1 MIKRTL
7 YFGNPAYLSKKNNQL
22 IIKLPEDKVKTDELL
37 ETNPNQKYLDRGNV
51 NSVPIEDIGVIVLDN
66 QQITVSQGL
75 LSLLLE
81 NNTAIVTCNFSHLP
95 TGLFLPLESNLVQS
109 ERFQS
114 QIEASEPLK
123 KQLWQ
128 QTITAKIYNQAAV
141 LRNHKKPNDN
151 MKRWAKDVRSGDADN
166 LEGRAA
172 SYYWKTVF
180 PPELEFK
187 RDRDGQPPNNLL
199 NYGYA
204 ILRAV
209 VARGLVASGL
219 LPTLGIHHHNKY
231 NAYCLADDIMEPYRP
246 YVDDFVVTFVEDGE
260 DFTELTPSI
269 KKQLLTIPALDIF
282 IDGEKSPLMVGM
294 QKTTSSLVKCFNG
307 EAKKIIYPTMFN

>member
-7 YFGNPAYLSKKNNQL
+7 YFGNPAYLSKKNDQL
-22 IIKLPEDKVKTDELL
+22 IIKLPEDKNNTDQEL
-37 ETNPNQKYLDRGNV
+37 EVNPNQKYLDRGNV
-51 NSVPIEDIGVIVLDN
+51 NSIPIEDIGVIILDN

-75 LSLLLE
+75 LSSLLE

-95 TGLFLPLESNLVQS
+95 IGLFLPLESNLVQS

>member
-7 YFGNPAYLSKKNNQL
+7 YFGNPAYLSKKNDQL
-22 IIKLPEDKVKTDELL
+22 IIKIPEDKNKTDIESA
-37 ETNPNQKYLDRGNV
+37 TDPNQKYLDRGNS
-51 NSVPIEDIGVIVLDN
+51 NSIPIEDIGIVILDN
-66 QQITVSQGL
+66 QQITLSQGL
-75 LSLLLE
+75 LSSLLE
-81 NNTAIVTCNFSHLP
+81 NNSAIVTCNFSHLP
-95 TGLFLPLESNLVQS
+95 IGLFLPLESNLVQT
-109 ERFQS
+109 ERFQA

-128 QTITAKIYNQAAV
+128 QTISAKIYNQAAV
-141 LRNHKKPNDN
+141 LRNHRKPNDN
-151 MKRWAKDVRSGDADN
+151 MKRWAKDVKTGDKEN

-172 SYYWKTVF
+172 SYYWKTIF
-180 PPELEFK
+180 PPKLEFK

-246 YVDDFVVTFVEDGE
+246 YVDELVVTFVEDGE
-260 DFTELTPSI
+260 DFTELTTSI
-269 KKQLLTIPALDIF
+269 KKQLLTIPALDVF